1 MDLATTL
8 LKMMLVPV
16 IYVAV
21 LGVGIALARFMGK
34 RRKTAT
40 AAKR

>member
-1 MDLATTL
+1 MDIAMTV

-21 LGVGIALARFMGK
+21 LGVGIAVACYMGK
-34 RRKTAT
+34 RSKTAT

>member
-1 MDLATTL
+1 MDLGMTL
-8 LKMMLVPV
+8 LKMTMVPV
-16 IYVAV
+16 MYVGV